1 MYMENIL
8 TKKQFSDKTTKVYV
22 SIIRRLQKLNFKFPL
37 KKNEKVD
44 YIKEFFDENKLEK
57 ASTKLDLLN
66 LVIVLR
72 TIESM
77 PTDKLKDYR
86 RELANERV
94 SKNVV
99 KMQDLKD
106 DLMPIGEYR
115 EALMKAYENKEWK
128 KFIVG
133 YLMLTYGV
141 RNLDT
146 DVEIVKDK
154 KDMTDDKQNY
164 LILKPSK
171 VTWVRNHYKT
181 VKTFGVQTHVITDP
195 EFIKAVKKHG
205 VGRIFAE
212 GQMNNQMKKLLINKM
227 NEARVFKMVIDEL
240 YDNKDTEGINRM
252 SKSRG
257 TSINTIKSFYNVN
270 AEENIIR
277 DL

>member
-1 MYMENIL
+1 MDSIL
-8 TKKQFSDKTTKVYV
+8 AKKDFSPKTKVVYS
-22 SIIRRLQKLNFKFPL
+22 SIIRRLQKLKFKMPI
-37 KKNEKVD
+37 KKSEKLE
-44 YIKEFFDENKLEK
+44 YIKEFFLEHKLDK
-57 ASTKLDLLN
+57 ASTRLDLLN

-72 TIESM
+72 TIEEL

-115 EALMKAYENKEWK
+115 AGLMKAFEAGEFK

-141 RNLDT
+141 RNMDT

-181 VKTFGVQTHVITDP
+181 VKTFGVQTHVITDA

-205 VGRIFAE
+205 VGRIFDE

>member
-1 MYMENIL
+1 MENIL

>member
-1 MYMENIL
+1 MDSIL
-8 TKKQFSDKTTKVYV
+8 AKKDFSPKTLKVYV
-22 SIIRRLQKLNFKFPL
+22 SIVKRLQKLNFKMPI
-37 KKNEKVD
+37 KKNEKLD
-44 YIKEFFDENKLEK
+44 YIKSFFSDNELTK
-57 ASTKLDLLN
+57 ASTRLDLLN

-72 TIESM
+72 TIEEL

-106 DLMPIGEYR
+106 DLMPIADYR
-115 EALMKAYENKEWK
+115 AGLMKAFEKQEYK

-141 RNLDT
+141 RNMDT

-164 LILKPSK
+164 IIIKPSK
-171 VTWVRNHYKT
+171 ATWVRNHYKT

-195 EFIKAVKKHG
+195 EFIKSVKAHG

>member
-1 MYMENIL
+1 MESIL
-8 TKKQFSDKTTKVYV
+8 AKKSFSEKTAKVYS
-22 SIIRRLQKLNFKFPL
+22 SIIRRLQKLKFKFPS
-37 KKNEKVD
+37 KKSE
-44 YIKEFFDENKLEK
+44 KLEYIQTFFSDNELSK

-72 TIESM
+72 TIEEL

-115 EALMKAYENKEWK
+115 AGLMKAFEKEEYK

-141 RNLDT
+141 RNMDT

-181 VKTFGVQTHVITDP
+181 VKTFGVQTHVITDA

-257 TSINTIKSFYNVN
+257 TSINTIKTFYNVN

>member
-1 MYMENIL
+1 METIL
-8 TKKQFSDKTTKVYV
+8 AKKDFSPKTKVVYS
-22 SIIRRLQKLNFKFPL
+22 SIIRRLQKLKFKMPI
-37 KKNEKVD
+37 KKSE
-44 YIKEFFDENKLEK
+44 KLEYIQTFFSDNELTK
-57 ASTKLDLLN
+57 ASTRLDLLN

-72 TIESM
+72 TIENL

-106 DLMPIGEYR
+106 DLMPIADYR
-115 EALMKAYENKEWK
+115 AGLMKAFEKEEYK

-141 RNLDT
+141 RNMDT

-195 EFIKAVKKHG
+195 EFIKSVKAHG
-205 VGRIFAE
+205 VGRIFSE

-257 TSINTIKSFYNVN
+257 TSINTIKTFYNVN

>member
-1 MYMENIL
+1 MESIL
-8 TKKQFSDKTTKVYV
+8 AKKEFSAKTKVVYS
-22 SIIRRLQKLNFKFPL
+22 SIIRRLQKLKFKMPI
-37 KKNEKVD
+37 KKSEKLD
-44 YIKEFFDENKLEK
+44 YIKEFFAENELTK
-57 ASTKLDLLN
+57 ASTRLDLLN
-66 LVIVLR
+66 LIIVLR
-72 TIESM
+72 TIEEL

-86 RELANERV
+86 TELAKERV
-94 SKNVV
+94 TKNVV

-115 EALMKAYENKEWK
+115 AGLMKAFEKEEWK
-128 KFIVG
+128 KFIIG
-133 YLMLTYGV
+133 YLMLTFGV
-141 RNLDT
+141 RNMDT

-164 LILKPSK
+164 LVLKPSK

-252 SKSRG
+252 SKTRG

-270 AEENIIR
+270 AEEDIIR